1 MIQSGNGGWQT
12 TIADLALILFMVSAA
27 ALAQSDDAA
36 AIAAPPPPP
45 PPAIDMQSPLPA
57 MAEPVAIY
65 RAGEGMP
72 PLGEWLAAQ
81 APDSRQQL
89 TIVARYS
96 AGGVDGT
103 SAAAMALAQ
112 GAHAAGWQPRIML
125 EPGQGDDVLAV
136 IGYDSAGDMAR

>member
-36 AIAAPPPPP
+36 AIAAAPPP
-45 PPAIDMQSPLPA
+45 PPAAEIQSPLPA

-65 RAGEGMP
+65 RAGQGMP
-72 PLGEWLAAQ
+72 SLGEWLAAQ

-96 AGGVDGT
+96 SGRVDRA
-103 SAAAMALAQ
+103 SAAAMELAQ
-112 GAHAAGWQPRIML
+112 SARAAGWQPRIML

-136 IGYDSAGDMAR
+136 LGYDSAGDMAR